1 MFCKAYSVFIAL
13 ITLNKLVEKKRFQTE
28 LWLLQL
34 NWMMPFCTS
43 PSPLHSE
50 QPPFVFKVCAD
61 LSYTPS
67 LSIICIV
74 LCRIVVIS
82 RTSSFSIHRICNEV
96 ESTFFAHCKYQNT
109 FLSHCVGKYSYAPN
123 IVSPLCDYRAIVLKY
138 SYALNRISA
147 LCDNHST
154 VLFSD
159 YEAEMCDEFGHNRL
173 MIDIK
178 AGLN

>member
-1 MFCKAYSVFIAL
+1 
-13 ITLNKLVEKKRFQTE
+13 
-28 LWLLQL
+28 
-34 NWMMPFCTS
+34 MMPFCTS

-74 LCRIVVIS
+74 LCRIVLIA

-96 ESTFFAHCKYQNT
+96 ESTFFALCKYQNT

-123 IVSPLCDYRAIVLKY
+123 TVSPLCDYRAIVLKY

-147 LCDNHST
+147 LCNNHST